1 MKIMYG
7 NIDNDN
13 NINSSTENSINNNNN
28 IRVRFAPSPTGHL
41 HIGGLRTALFN
52 YLFAKKNN
60 GKLILRIDD
69 TDIARSKKEYEDL
82 IISDIKWFDIKYD
95 EFYRQSE
102 RKDVYEKYLKTLKEQ
117 GYIYECFCTEE
128 ELLRQKE
135 LSINLKKPYIYNGRC
150 LHLNNS
156 EKENLRKKLADAGLS
171 PSIRLNMLKL
181 GLEQVEFEDI
191 VHGRVAFHVKLLGD
205 FVLKTSDN
213 RFTYN
218 FASIIDDIDLGIS
231 HIIRGEDHISNTP
244 RQILL
249 CKALG
254 KFHPAFAHI
263 SLLYGK
269 DGKLMSKRDFNANL
283 EYYKKEGYLPQA
295 ILNYL
300 AITGNT
306 FVVHNYSNEIH
317 NNNNTNLNQTI
328 QPIIDDNNENNGIH
342 NDENLLDKDKI
353 KDKEIFSSINEMAQ
367 YFDIKR
373 TKNSGAIFSEDKLKF
388 VNEKWLQHLNAETL
402 ISIIKEKFI
411 LTDYIHLSDI
421 NINNNIDIQNR
432 NANISNVMDCAE
444 KEYGKEGLI
453 LIIDFLKNEY
463 KTVREI
469 ILELNNVFLSKNI
482 NININN
488 CDNKQYDKY
497 NNTNSNNKNN
507 NNVNLNEN
515 NNNKENS
522 DFINCDNEILNLLY
536 KNFNEIGSSNNLNI
550 NTEENSNEFCS
561 EIAVYKEEE
570 SDSKNINNKE
580 AINNNFLD
588 FNEIAI
594 KNSIQ
599 KISKENKKNIKDIY
613 ENLRIVLTGKT
624 NGPSIIKIASLLGK
638 ERVLKKLDNIVN
650 VNQDI

>member
-1 MKIMYG
+1 MHNN

-13 NINSSTENSINNNNN
+13 STNNDNN

-69 TDIARSKKEYEDL
+69 TDIARSKKEYEDS

-102 RKDVYEKYLKTLKEQ
+102 RKDIYEKYLKTLEEK
-117 GYIYECFCTEE
+117 GCIYECFCTEE
-128 ELLRQKE
+128 ELLRSKE

-171 PSIRLNMLKL
+171 PSRRLNIMKL

-254 KFHPAFAHI
+254 KSNPVFAHI

-306 FVVHNYSNEIH
+306 FVVHNNSNEIH
-317 NNNNTNLNQTI
+317 NNNNTDFNQTI

-342 NDENLLDKDKI
+342 NDENLLDKDKV

-402 ISIIKEKFI
+402 ISIIKEKFM
-411 LTDYIHLSDI
+411 LTGYIYLSDI
-421 NINNNIDIQNR
+421 DSNNNIDVQNK
-432 NANISNVMDCAE
+432 NANISDVIDCTE

-463 KTVREI
+463 KTVKEI
-469 ILELNNVFLSKNI
+469 ILELNNVFLNKDINANI
-482 NININN
+482 NINDW
-488 CDNKQYDKY
+488 DNKKYDNA
-497 NNTNSNNKNN
+497 NNTN
-507 NNVNLNEN
+507 
-515 NNNKENS
+515 
-522 DFINCDNEILNLLY
+522 FISFDREILNLLY
-536 KNFNEIGSSNNLNI
+536 KNINEIGGSNNINI
-550 NTEENSNEFCS
+550 NTEENGNEFCS
-561 EIAVYKEEE
+561 EINRY
-570 SDSKNINNKE
+570 SDSRNVNNNVNNKE
-580 AINNNFLD
+580 AINKNFLN
-588 FNEIAI
+588 FNETAV
-594 KNSIQ
+594 KNVIQ

-613 ENLRIVLTGKT
+613 ENFRMVLTGKT

-638 ERVLKKLDNIVN
+638 ERVLKKLNNIVN
-650 VNQDI
+650 RDI

>member
-181 GLEQVEFEDI
+181 GLEQIEFEDI

-254 KFHPAFAHI
+254 KSNPVFAHI
-263 SLLYGK
+263 PLLYGK

-306 FVVHNYSNEIH
+306 FVV
-317 NNNNTNLNQTI
+317 NNNSNGIYNSNNTDFNQTI
-328 QPIIDDNNENNGIH
+328 LPIIDDNNENNGIH
-342 NDENLLDKDKI
+342 NDENLLDKDKDKV

-373 TKNSGAIFSEDKLKF
+373 AKNSGAIFSEDKLKF

-402 ISIIKEKFI
+402 ISIIKEKFMLTSHI
-411 LTDYIHLSDI
+411 LLSDI
-421 NINNNIDIQNR
+421 DSNTDSNNKNKNIDI
-432 NANISNVMDCAE
+432 MDCAE

-463 KTVREI
+463 KTVKEI
-469 ILELNNVFLSKNI
+469 ILELNNVFL
-482 NININN
+482 
-488 CDNKQYDKY
+488 
-497 NNTNSNNKNN
+497 
-507 NNVNLNEN
+507 
-515 NNNKENS
+515 NKENP
-522 DFINCDNEILNLLY
+522 DFINCDKEILQLLY
-536 KNFNEIGSSNNLNI
+536 INFNEIGSSSNNINI
-550 NTEENSNEFCS
+550 NTKKNGNEFCS
-561 EIAVYKEEE
+561 EIDKY
-570 SDSKNINNKE
+570 SDSRNVNNNINNKE
-580 AINNNFLD
+580 AINKNFLD
-588 FNEIAI
+588 FNETAV
-594 KNSIQ
+594 KNVIQ

-613 ENLRIVLTGKT
+613 ENFRMALTGRT
-624 NGPSIIKIASLLGK
+624 IGPSIIKIASLLGK
-638 ERVLKKLDNIVN
+638 ERVLKKLNN
-650 VNQDI
+650 YL

>member
-1 MKIMYG
+1 MHN

-13 NINSSTENSINNNNN
+13 NINNNDN

-52 YLFAKKNN
+52 CLFAKKNN

-69 TDIARSKKEYEDL
+69 TDIARSKKEYEDS

-95 EFYRQSE
+95 EFYKQSE
-102 RKDVYEKYLKTLKEQ
+102 RKDVYEKYLKTLEEK

-128 ELLRQKE
+128 ELLISKE

-254 KFHPAFAHI
+254 KSSPIFAHI

-317 NNNNTNLNQTI
+317 NNNNTDFNRTI
-328 QPIIDDNNENNGIH
+328 HPIIDNNNENNEIH
-342 NDENLLDKDKI
+342 NDENLLNLLNKDKV

-373 TKNSGAIFSEDKLKF
+373 AKNSGAIFSEDKLKF
-388 VNEKWLQHLNAETL
+388 VNEKWLQHLSAETL
-402 ISIIKEKFI
+402 ISIIKEKFM
-411 LTDYIHLSDI
+411 LTGYIYLSDI
-421 NINNNIDIQNR
+421 DSNNNIDIDVQNK
-432 NANISNVMDCAE
+432 NANISDVIDCAE

-453 LIIDFLKNEY
+453 LIVDFLKNEY
-463 KTVREI
+463 KTVKEI
-469 ILELNNVFLSKNI
+469 ILELNNVFLSKE
-482 NININN
+482 
-488 CDNKQYDKY
+488 KYKYFDK
-497 NNTNSNNKNN
+497 
-507 NNVNLNEN
+507 
-515 NNNKENS
+515 
-522 DFINCDNEILNLLY
+522 EITELLF
-536 KNFNEIGSSNNLNI
+536 KNFEEIIDNGSADS
-550 NTEENSNEFCS
+550 EFD
-561 EIAVYKEEE
+561 EIAV
-570 SDSKNINNKE
+570 KN
-580 AINNNFLD
+580 A
-588 FNEIAI
+588 
-594 KNSIQ
+594 IQ

-613 ENLRIVLTGKT
+613 KNLRMVLTGKT
-624 NGPSIIKIASLLGK
+624 NGPSILKIAVLLGK
-638 ERVLKKLDNIVN
+638 ERVLPKLKI
-650 VNQDI
+650 

>member
-1 MKIMYG
+1 MHN

-13 NINSSTENSINNNNN
+13 NINNNDN

-69 TDIARSKKEYEDL
+69 TDIARSKKEYENS
-82 IISDIKWFDIKYD
+82 IISDMKWFDIKYD
-95 EFYRQSE
+95 EFYKQSE
-102 RKDVYEKYLKTLKEQ
+102 RKDVYEKYLKTLEEK

-128 ELLRQKE
+128 ELLRSKE

-191 VHGRVAFHVKLLGD
+191 VHGRVAFHVELLGD

-218 FASIIDDIDLGIS
+218 FASIIDDIDLDIS

-254 KFHPAFAHI
+254 KSNPFFAHI

-295 ILNYL
+295 VLNYL

-306 FVVHNYSNEIH
+306 FVVNNNSNRIH
-317 NNNNTNLNQTI
+317 NSNNTDFNQTI
-328 QPIIDDNNENNGIH
+328 QPIIDDNNENNIIY
-342 NDENLLDKDKI
+342 NDENLLDKDKDKD
-353 KDKEIFSSINEMAQ
+353 KDKEIFSSIDEMAQ
-367 YFDIKR
+367 YFNIKR
-373 TKNSGAIFSEDKLKF
+373 AKNSGAIFSEDKLKF
-388 VNEKWLQHLNAETL
+388 VNEKWLQYLNADTL

-411 LTDYIHLSDI
+411 LTGYIYLSDI
-421 NINNNIDIQNR
+421 DSNNNIYVQNK
-432 NANISNVMDCAE
+432 NANISDVMDCAE

-463 KTVREI
+463 KTVKEI
-469 ILELNNVFLSKNI
+469 ILELNNVFLSK
-482 NININN
+482 
-488 CDNKQYDKY
+488 
-497 NNTNSNNKNN
+497 
-507 NNVNLNEN
+507 EN
-515 NNNKENS
+515 P
-522 DFINCDNEILNLLY
+522 DFINCGKEILQLLY
-536 KNFNEIGSSNNLNI
+536 INFNEIGSSSNNINI
-550 NTEENSNEFCS
+550 NTKKNGNEFCS
-561 EIAVYKEEE
+561 EIDKY
-570 SDSKNINNKE
+570 SDSRNVNNNINNKE
-580 AINNNFLD
+580 AINKNFLD
-588 FNEIAI
+588 FNETAV
-594 KNSIQ
+594 KNVIQ

-613 ENLRIVLTGKT
+613 ENFRMALTGKT

-638 ERVLKKLDNIVN
+638 ERVLKKLNN
-650 VNQDI
+650 YL